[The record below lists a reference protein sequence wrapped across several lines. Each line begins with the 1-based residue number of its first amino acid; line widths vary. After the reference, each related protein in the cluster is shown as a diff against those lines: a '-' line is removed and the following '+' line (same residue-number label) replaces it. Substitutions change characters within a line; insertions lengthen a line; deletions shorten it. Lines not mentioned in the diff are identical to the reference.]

1 MSLRQR
7 EEIQKMLRKIN
18 PAPFLCGLSSAL
30 LVVSFP
36 KTDFSFLGWMA
47 LIPLMSALD
56 AKTFRQAFGLSYLSG
71 ILFFGG
77 TLFWVIHVTALGAVL
92 LVLYLALYFGV
103 FGLGY
108 RFFSGQKFL
117 VRLSVLPSLWTVL
130 EFIRAHF
137 LTGFG
142 WASLGHSQY
151 KNLAMIQIAD
161 LAGVY
166 GVSFLMVMVN
176 VCLKEIL
183 PVVFLRRR
191 FCREIFLGMII
202 VVFACFSVLA
212 YGISRLRS
220 FEKTA
225 SPVSETSRGNQ
236 GVTIAVVQANTP
248 QEMKWEEP
256 AWPVIMEQYLR
267 LTKEAAGQKP
277 DLIIWP
283 ETSYPGILWEDE
295 DLFGRLRDFIR
306 RLGVP
311 LLLGSVVKEGEDYY
325 NSAILL
331 SGSGE
336 IVQQYRKVHLV
347 PFGEYIPLR
356 RFLPFLSQIVPIAD
370 FASGREYTVFPVD
383 PEKTVMKAQ
392 GHFSVLICFE
402 DTVAELSRAFV
413 RHGAQLL
420 VNITNDAWF
429 EDTKA
434 PFLHLQSS
442 VFRTIENRRSLVR
455 AANTGVSCFVA
466 PSGRITGGVE
476 DENRKKTYV
485 RGFAV
490 ETMTLNDQ
498 ETFYTK
504 FGDVFAFVCLGYILG
519 MFIFLFRKHSK
530 KKTNLGL

>member
-1 MSLRQR
+1 
-7 EEIQKMLRKIN
+7 
-18 PAPFLCGLSSAL
+18 
-30 LVVSFP
+30 
-36 KTDFSFLGWMA
+36 MA

-56 AKTFRQAFGLSYLSG
+56 AEGFKPAFRLSYLCG
-71 ILFFGG
+71 VLFFAG
-77 TLFWVIHVTALGAVL
+77 TLHWVVHVTALGSAL
-92 LVLYLALYFGV
+92 LVLYLALYFSA

-117 VRLSVLPSLWTVL
+117 VRLSVLPSLWTAL

-137 LTGFG
+137 LTGFE

-151 KNLAMIQIAD
+151 KNLAVIQIAD
-161 LAGVY
+161 LTGVY

-183 PVVFLRRR
+183 SAGLLRRR
-191 FCREIFLGMII
+191 LCREISLGVII

-225 SPVSETSRGNQ
+225 TSASEASGGNQ

-248 QEMKWEEP
+248 QEMKWHEP
-256 AWPVIMEQYLR
+256 AWPVIMKQYLR
-267 LTKEAAGQKP
+267 LTEAAAGSKP

-295 DLFGRLRDFIR
+295 ELFGQLRDFVR

-311 LLLGSVVKEGEDYY
+311 LLLGSVVKEGDNYY

-331 SGSGE
+331 SGRGE
-336 IVQQYRKVHLV
+336 IVQQYQKIHLV

-370 FASGREYTVFPVD
+370 FTSGREYTVFPMD
-383 PEKTVMKAQ
+383 PGKTITKRI
-392 GHFSVLICFE
+392 GFFSVLICFE
-402 DTVAELSRAFV
+402 DAVAELSRSFV
-413 RHGAQLL
+413 RHGAQWL

-434 PFLHLQSS
+434 PFLHLQSA
-442 VFRTIENRRSLVR
+442 VFRTVENRRGLVR
-455 AANTGVSCFVA
+455 SANTGVSCFIDA
-466 PSGRITGGVE
+466 FGRIVQAVQN
-476 DENRKKTYV
+476 DRHKMTYV
-485 RGFAV
+485 RGYAV
-490 ETMTLNDQ
+490 ADVRFSRE

-504 FGDVFAFVCLGYILG
+504 FGDVFTFGCLGCILA
-519 MFIFLFRKHSK
+519 MIVRKK
-530 KKTNLGL
+530 

>member
-1 MSLRQR
+1 
-7 EEIQKMLRKIN
+7 MLRKIN
-18 PAPFLCGLSSAL
+18 PSVFLCGLSSAL

-36 KTDFSFLGWMA
+36 KTDLSFLGWMA

-56 AKTFRQAFGLSYLSG
+56 TKAFRQAFGLSYLCG
-71 ILFFGG
+71 ILFFAG
-77 TLFWVIHVTALGAVL
+77 TLHWVIHVTALGAVL

-117 VRLSVLPSLWTVL
+117 VRLLVLPSLWTVL

-151 KNLAMIQIAD
+151 KNLAVIQIAD
-161 LAGVY
+161 FAGVY

-191 FCREIFLGMII
+191 FCREIFSGMII

-220 FEKTA
+220 LEKMA
-225 SPVSETSRGNQ
+225 SSASEISDGNQ
-236 GVTIAVVQANTP
+236 EVTIAVVQANTP
-248 QEMKWEEP
+248 QEMKWHEP

-267 LTKEAAGQKP
+267 LTQEAAGQKP

-295 DLFGRLRDFIR
+295 ELFGRLRDFVR

-347 PFGEYIPLR
+347 PFGEYIPMR

-383 PEKTVMKAQ
+383 PGKTAMKAP

-429 EDTKA
+429 KDTKA

-442 VFRTIENRRSLVR
+442 VFRTIENRRGLAR

-466 PSGRITGGVE
+466 PSGRIAGGVE

-490 ETMTLNDQ
+490 GTVPLNDQ

-504 FGDVFAFVCLGYILG
+504 FGDVFVFVCFGYTLGT
-519 MFIFLFRKHSK
+519 FINIQRKPRLPKHQ
-530 KKTNLGL
+530 LQ